1 MRKIISIILLVLLSF
16 SVVACGKTDDSGSSP
31 LKPGDSSSVTER
43 AEISIP
49 TVTVDLFDPENKVE
63 VSETDKSEVTDAS
76 GRKLTEKEWLLNS
89 KFSKKYIAS
98 LGVGEYSFNYSSEK
112 AYGKIT
118 LVVTDNQ
125 NPNYVLSFELND
137 TMYYDEL
144 SVLPK
149 VVKNP
154 DSYQAA
160 GEIAYSL
167 VVKNGEKTENVT
179 YIEYDDKSF
188 ISELQSGSY
197 IWTATVKSGEKT
209 VTYER
214 TFEKE
219 SYADYYARVMPTMI
233 YDKFR
238 NEYCPFDGE
247 YITVDTTVLGNSDT
261 DQMNF
266 AITNAEALKQ
276 IVLGNTA
283 VKFTVICE
291 NGDTNGVRENGNA
304 DAGLYVTIG
313 SVYRNVYYKEETTLV
328 RSDFVLTKEAYGD
341 SGYKYEITVKIDGK
355 MFTDSQEILLKAA
368 YACKRVYKVIPE
380 FVKWEDVA

>member
-16 SVVACGKTDDSGSSP
+16 SVVACGKTDDSGSSQ
-31 LKPGDSSSVTER
+31 KPGDSSGVTER
-43 AEISIP
+43 TEITIP

-63 VSETDKSEVTDAS
+63 VSETDKSTVTDS
-76 GRKLTEKEWLLNS
+76 NGRTLTEKEWLLNS

-98 LGVGEYSFNYSSEK
+98 IGVGEYTFDYSSEK

-118 LVVTDNQ
+118 LIVTDNQ
-125 NPNYVLSFELND
+125 APNYVLSFELGE
-137 TMYYDEL
+137 TVYYDEL
-144 SVLPK
+144 SLLPK

-154 DSYQAA
+154 DSYQTN
-160 GEIAYSL
+160 GEVEYSL
-167 VVKNGEKTENVT
+167 SAENGDTQESVDYTEHD
-179 YIEYDDKSF
+179 EKSF
-188 ISELQSGSY
+188 ISDLQPGSY
-197 IWTATVKSGEKT
+197 VWKATVKSGEKT

-219 SYADYYARVMPTMI
+219 SYSAYYTRVMPTMI

-247 YITVDTTVLGNSDT
+247 YITVDTTVLGNSDS

-266 AITNAEALKQ
+266 SITNAEALKQ
-276 IVLGNTA
+276 IALGNTA
-283 VKFTVICE
+283 VKFTIISE

-304 DAGLYVTIG
+304 DTGLFVTIG
-313 SVYRNVYYKEETTLV
+313 SVYRNVYYKDQTTLV
-328 RSDFVLTKEAYGD
+328 RSDFVLKKEAYGEN
-341 SGYKYEITVKIDGK
+341 GFKYEITVKIDGK
-355 MFTDSQEILLKAA
+355 MFTDSQEILLKAT
-368 YACKRVYKVIPE
+368 YGCKRVYKVIPE

>member
-1 MRKIISIILLVLLSF
+1 MRKLISIILLVLLSF
-16 SVVACGKTDDSGSSP
+16 SVVACGKTDDSGSSQ
-31 LKPGDSSSVTER
+31 KPSDSSGVTER
-43 AEISIP
+43 TEITIP

-112 AYGKIT
+112 AYGKIM

-154 DSYQAA
+154 DSFQPD
-160 GEIAYSL
+160 GTIEYSL
-167 VVKNGEKTENVT
+167 VVKNGETTENVT
-179 YIEYDDKSF
+179 YTEHDEKSF
-188 ISELQSGSY
+188 ISDLQPGSY
-197 IWTATVKSGEKT
+197 VWTATVKSGEKT
-209 VTYER
+209 VNYKR
-214 TFEKE
+214 AFEKE
-219 SYADYYARVMPTMI
+219 GYADYYVRVMPTMI

-247 YITVDTTVLGNSDT
+247 YITVDTTVLGSSDS

-266 AITNAEALKQ
+266 SISNAEAIKQ
-276 IVLGNTA
+276 IALGRNA
-283 VKFTVICE
+283 IKYIVICE
-291 NGDTNGVRENGNA
+291 NGDSNGIHEDGTA
-304 DAGLYVTIG
+304 DRGLWVVIEPTYRSLYIKDIQTI
-313 SVYRNVYYKEETTLV
+313 KQ
-328 RSDFVLTKEAYGD
+328 SDFILKKEAYGEK
-341 SGYKYEITVKIDGK
+341 GFKYEITVKIDGK
-355 MFTDSQEILLKAA
+355 MFTNGQEIFLKAT
-368 YACKRVYKVIPE
+368 YGCRRIYKVIPE